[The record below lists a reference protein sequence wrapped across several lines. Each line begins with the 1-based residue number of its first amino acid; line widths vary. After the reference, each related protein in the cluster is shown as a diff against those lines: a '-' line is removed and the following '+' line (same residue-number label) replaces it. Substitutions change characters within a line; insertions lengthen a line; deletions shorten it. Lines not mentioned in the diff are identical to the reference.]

1 MKRICRK
8 LDTPSWPKPR
18 HNMYKHLSIYVVS
31 LILVKVKR
39 WRCSSNH
46 HGFAARWWICGKH
59 SAFAS
64 MISNSSKESD
74 DSMETLNPFS
84 TPPQARSDMFPV
96 SPEKNVAKV
105 SQDIR
110 MVTVKATYKDD
121 MIKFQF
127 PFSSGLLEL
136 KQQVARRFLLQNTR
150 LHLKYTDEDGDV
162 ILVAC
167 DADLSILIMP
177 DSATTVGNNTIKLM
191 VEIADVTPQ
200 TMDRVRT
207 KRVSVAPAWH
217 KDFVM
222 G

>member
-1 MKRICRK
+1 MEAIQQNFEKPIGEASKR
-8 LDTPSWPKPR
+8 L
-18 HNMYKHLSIYVVS
+18 
-31 LILVKVKR
+31 
-39 WRCSSNH
+39 
-46 HGFAARWWICGKH
+46 G
-59 SAFAS
+59 
-64 MISNSSKESD
+64 
-74 DSMETLNPFS
+74 
-84 TPPQARSDMFPV
+84 
-96 SPEKNVAKV
+96 
-105 SQDIR
+105 
-110 MVTVKATYKDD
+110 
-121 MIKFQF
+121 
-127 PFSSGLLEL
+127 GLLEL

-200 TMDRVRT
+200 TMDGVRT

-217 KDFVM
+217 KEFVM